1 MLDVV
6 FGKIIIRSS
15 INNETIR
22 LLSELMKISVK
33 NQIVPKFKSAN
44 TQLKIKNYNLICNNC
59 FFVKNSDNCERC
71 ECKTINNHFSIFEIE
86 KNILE
91 IITRN
96 IDSIKNSRI
105 LSLGYSFSSLVNMS
119 HLNDNNELII
129 TLTLN
134 TDGVS
139 IFKNNAVDAWPFY
152 LVINELPVAKKFS
165 IENIIILALYSGKS
179 KINNRVMLND
189 TLRYLSEIE
198 AKSFTIGDNVIKIKT
213 IYGSFD
219 KPASS
224 LITYSTYFNSKY
236 GCRFCRSERDT
247 INRKPVFANI
257 GKKRTHQFQI
267 AKGIVAEK
275 DQKSVYG
282 LKGISSLRYF
292 KIFENFLYYYFIHQN
307 QGFSQEVSLGVT
319 KPSDS

>member
-6 FGKIIIRSS
+6 FGKIIIKSS

-236 GCRFCRSERDT
+236 GCRFCLSERDT

-307 QGFSQEVSLGVT
+307 QGFSQEVSLGGHKT
-319 KPSDS
+319 